1 MWADGG
7 ALQHRK
13 GFTWNT
19 RSNVF
24 DPVCGKNNG
33 NSTTRSTQMN
43 IQTVRALIH
52 KCGTYN
58 GNIATT
64 STQMNT
70 QIVQVVMQTCGT
82 FNRNSTTRAPR

>member
-1 MWADGG
+1 
-7 ALQHRK
+7 
-13 GFTWNT
+13 
-19 RSNVF
+19 
-24 DPVCGKNNG
+24 
-33 NSTTRSTQMN
+33 MN
-43 IQTVRALIH
+43 IQTVRAVIH

-70 QIVQVVMQTCGT
+70 QIVQAVMQTCGT